1 MPISS
6 VAAVAGDVAVPPDS
20 TVVPIDVPP
29 VAQSANVFAATSVGS
44 HKKNSTDPVGV
55 GDGVIGNSLTKSVTD
70 VPGITV
76 DELVLAVVL
85 IGASC
90 DVVSK
95 HSDTVL
101 V

>member
-6 VAAVAGDVAVPPDS
+6 VASVAGDVAVPPDS

-29 VAQSANVFAATSVGS
+29 VLQSSTVFAVTSSGS

-55 GDGVIGNSLTKSVTD
+55 GAGAIGNSLTKSVTV

-90 DVVSK
+90 EAVSK